1 MGTGTDGEEL
11 NDGRGERKTE
21 ELFVEH
27 YDFMYATAR
36 KFLKQKADAED
47 VIQTLFFKFVD
58 FELPPDVW
66 TDPKG
71 FLYRS
76 VRNAC
81 FNWKDSRKS
90 RREKRGVEKLNI
102 VEPRSGHAHENAVH
116 ELEHLMG
123 ALDDD
128 IAKIVMLHA
137 DNGLSDAEIA
147 AMMGESRSKI
157 ASILSRARGK
167 LRQVRGAERAKKEK
181 YAGT

>member
-1 MGTGTDGEEL
+1 MGSGINGEET
-11 NDGRGERKTE
+11 NDRGGKRKTE

-27 YDFMYATAR
+27 YRFMYATAR

-47 VIQTLFFKFVD
+47 VIQAMFIKFVD

-71 FLYRS
+71 YLYRS

-90 RREKRGVEKLNI
+90 RREKRIGKLEI
-102 VEPRSGHAHENAVH
+102 VEPRSGQAHDNTVH

-128 IAKIVMLHA
+128 IAKIVLLHA

-147 AMMGESRSKI
+147 ALMGESRSKI
-157 ASILSRARGK
+157 ASILSRAREK
-167 LRQVRGAERAKKEK
+167 LRRVRRAGRAKKEK